1 MTACGPA
8 KEVEN
13 SGSGQMHTC
22 PMHPQ
27 IVQDGPGSCP
37 ICGMDLVPA
46 GQSGSEQEIMLSERQ
61 VKLAGIEVDSVRAGG
76 IGGNTFLTGRLK
88 ADQELVHTA
97 GSRVPGR
104 IERLYIK
111 ETGKPVSKGQSLYTI
126 YSEQLLSLQKEYLL
140 AREQY
145 LQLGKDQ
152 DRYASF
158 MEAAKKKL
166 LLYGMTAS
174 QITDLTESK
183 TFSPSVT
190 FLSPA
195 SGVVTEITVSEGQYV
210 AEGSRLYTIGGLS
223 RLWAEAELY
232 PSEAS
237 RIKQGEQVQVIVGG
251 FENEP
256 IRGKVVFLAPQ
267 YRAGTQ
273 ILTLRAAIPN
283 PGGALIPGMQA
294 RLVLSEDSAQALV
307 LPSGAVIREEKGS
320 HVWIKTGEGTFAPRK
335 VKTGMES
342 FDKIAITDGLREG
355 DLVVTSGAYLL
366 YSELILKKGQQPMA
380 AMEM

>member
-1 MTACGPA
+1 
-8 KEVEN
+8 
-13 SGSGQMHTC
+13 
-22 PMHPQ
+22 MHPQ

-46 GQSGSEQEIMLSERQ
+46 GQNGNEPEIMLSERQ
-61 VKLAGIEVDSVRAGG
+61 IKLAGIEVDSVRAGG
-76 IGGNTFLTGRLK
+76 IGGNTFLTGRLT
-88 ADQELVHTA
+88 ADQELVHSA

-111 ETGKPVSKGQSLYTI
+111 ETGQPVSKGQPLYTI
-126 YSEQLLSLQKEYLL
+126 YSERLLSLQKEYML

-145 LQLGKDQ
+145 LQLGERQ

-174 QITDLTESK
+174 QIADLAESE

-195 SGVVTEITVSEGQYV
+195 SGVVTEIAVSEGQYV

-237 RIKQGEQVQVIVGG
+237 RIKQGEQVQVIVNG

-256 IRGKVVFLAPQ
+256 LSGKIVFLAPQ

-273 ILTLRAAIPN
+273 ILTLRVVIPN
-283 PGGALIPGMQA
+283 PEGRLVPGMQA
-294 RLVLSEDSAQALV
+294 SVVFGEDSTQALV
-307 LPSGAVIREEKGS
+307 LPTGAVIREEKGS
-320 HVWIKTGEGTFAPRK
+320 HVWIKTGEGRFAPRM
-335 VKTGMES
+335 VKTGLES

-355 DLVVTSGAYLL
+355 DMVVTSGAYLL
-366 YSELILKKGQQPMA
+366 YSESILKKGQQPMA